1 MSTDTTFRQLLSILN
16 DSVAVLEERAQSL
29 GLPLPDLNS
38 PFTPPSEEFRGDPA
52 CAEAASRISA
62 AALHLEAIVTPP
74 QVSLYHVVAGVR
86 VVHASAVYE
95 ILRVMQ
101 HFKSAALQVCLESH
115 VTEILRE
122 AGPQVGFDRFDGGRD
137 CLLCW

>member
-1 MSTDTTFRQLLSILN
+1 MSTDTAFRRLLLILN
-16 DSVAVLEERAQSL
+16 DSVAVLEERARAL

-38 PFTPPSEEFRGDPA
+38 PFSPPSEAFRGDPA

-62 AALHLEAIVTPP
+62 AALHLEAIFTPP

-95 ILRVMQ
+95 SLHAMQ
-101 HFKSAALQVCLESH
+101 HFKSAALQVCLRSH

-122 AGPQVGFDRFDGGRD
+122 AGPQVGFDHFEGGGD
-137 CLLCW
+137 C